1 MYFNVQNYV
10 ICFSS
15 KMCLMFVVTAVRMDL
30 FDVALTLISKGAPV
44 NQYCLK
50 KWTALHEAAKMGCTD
65 ILRLLL
71 IHGGK
76 ISETDQHGVT
86 PIAVAAEY
94 GQTEALEILI
104 QNGQHMA
111 V

>member
-1 MYFNVQNYV
+1 
-10 ICFSS
+10 
-15 KMCLMFVVTAVRMDL
+15 MCLYWFSGLTAVRLDL
-30 FDVALTLISKGAPV
+30 FEVALVLISKGAPV

-71 IHGGK
+71 IHDGN

-86 PIAVAAEY
+86 PMAIAAEY
-94 GQTEALEILI
+94 GQMEVLEILI
-104 QNGQHMA
+104 ENGQ
-111 V
+111 